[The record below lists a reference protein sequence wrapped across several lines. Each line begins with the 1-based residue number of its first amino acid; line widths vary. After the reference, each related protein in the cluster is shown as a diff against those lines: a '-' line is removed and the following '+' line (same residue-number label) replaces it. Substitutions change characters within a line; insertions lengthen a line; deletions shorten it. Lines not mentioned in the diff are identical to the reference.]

1 MKRYVIL
8 MALALSL
15 AMPTSAFAL
24 EVPSETIVQN
34 LNGSQQVIKTYTIS
48 PEADPQELIEEPF
61 TLEGYR
67 YTFADIVK
75 VENHVQDSHQQT
87 ETVTVETS
95 KNDLGL
101 ILEKLAPTL
110 DYDDGQYCG
119 KLALDH
125 TSIYTEAA
133 GYTTRSY
140 NVTETKTIGQLDRND
155 MSYVPATTVKD
166 GRTLKLSN
174 VEWQVTG
181 TDLVGEALMPSSYQA
196 VATYSGKVYYS
207 AATGYITTA
216 DYVGEVTR
224 EGVESVT
231 YQVTYL
237 GTEAQSDSFTGQ
249 VISALASIWPYL
261 LGGGGVA
268 AMAILPGSFIC
279 SIESSRG
286 SCSRTGKATKS
297 RGTLTRNTAWWKTPM
312 RSKTEITTQI
322 AAPQSARHGPGSCPE
337 FRPWYSRVSCWSTR
351 RFCHCRIW
359 GKICRTT
366 RRSLFRWKCR
376 RMCVLPIKMRK
387 ARCKGC

>member
-1 MKRYVIL
+1 M
-8 MALALSL
+8 
-15 AMPTSAFAL
+15 T
-24 EVPSETIVQN
+24 
-34 LNGSQQVIKTYTIS
+34 
-48 PEADPQELIEEPF
+48 ADWKSFSWSSCGNAWDEQSCRQKKERV
-61 TLEGYR
+61 LEGYR

-75 VENHVQDSHQQT
+75 VENHVQDSRQQT

-268 AMAILPGSFIC
+268 AIVILSLLLARARREASQLRTEQEALPQETYE
-279 SIESSRG
+279 ESEEEE
-286 SCSRTGKATKS
+286 K
-297 RGTLTRNTAWWKTPM
+297 
-312 RSKTEITTQI
+312 E
-322 AAPQSARHGPGSCPE
+322 
-337 FRPWYSRVSCWSTR
+337 
-351 RFCHCRIW
+351 
-359 GKICRTT
+359 
-366 RRSLFRWKCR
+366 
-376 RMCVLPIKMRK
+376 
-387 ARCKGC
+387 

>member
-75 VENHVQDSHQQT
+75 VENHVQDSRQQT

-249 VISALASIWPYL
+249 VISALASIWPYRSHAAPDHVGTEL
-261 LGGGGVA
+261 SDTADPGRAENTLSGAAGGRACLGCHLRRPPLCSGGGYGSTA
-268 AMAILPGSFIC
+268 HGCCHPGC
-279 SIESSRG
+279 E
-286 SCSRTGKATKS
+286 RTG
-297 RGTLTRNTAWWKTPM
+297 TPAGGCGGA
-312 RSKTEITTQI
+312 E
-322 AAPQSARHGPGSCPE
+322 GPGGGPAAHTLPRGCQ
-337 FRPWYSRVSCWSTR
+337 
-351 RFCHCRIW
+351 
-359 GKICRTT
+359 
-366 RRSLFRWKCR
+366 
-376 RMCVLPIKMRK
+376 VL
-387 ARCKGC
+387 CSH